1 MATLTNA
8 DRNAVQLI
16 SSAVR
21 KADNLLSDLK
31 SLNNAIG
38 QSQVFGGKRQ
48 TIMAIYEEIARQVN
62 KLETQELIFKNQK
75 L

>member
-1 MATLTNA
+1 MATPTNA

-31 SLNNAIG
+31 SLHSALG

-48 TIMAIYEEIARQVN
+48 TIQTIYEEIARQVN
-62 KLETQELIFKNQK
+62 KLETQELIFKQQK